1 MNYLPWQTL
10 HVMGIDG
17 ECRATDWP
25 ADAAITFLVGFR
37 YRCWKMGVLVE
48 EAVRK
53 ALRSLADQDKE
64 LARSVL
70 GGGSAFT
77 IFLPALAQS

>member
-1 MNYLPWQTL
+1 
-10 HVMGIDG
+10 
-17 ECRATDWP
+17 
-25 ADAAITFLVGFR
+25 
-37 YRCWKMGVLVE
+37 MGVLAE